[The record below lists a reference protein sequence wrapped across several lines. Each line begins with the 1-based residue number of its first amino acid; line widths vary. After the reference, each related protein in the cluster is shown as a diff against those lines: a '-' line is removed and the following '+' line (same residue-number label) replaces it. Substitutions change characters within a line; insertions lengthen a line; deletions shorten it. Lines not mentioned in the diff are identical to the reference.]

1 MPTKKLVRSGEKIL
15 GAVAF
20 VVALVVAS
28 SAPAQSKNPLEGT
41 WKANVEKS
49 QRDPKH
55 LFERMTLRFEVSGDT
70 VSLTFSGVNMSG
82 EQESG
87 TRKFR
92 ADDKEYPIAEA
103 PGVAEVSK
111 WVGSN
116 VLETLAKKEGKVVGQ
131 STYEVSSDGKT
142 LTAKIKGIDESG
154 ATFEQVIV
162 FDRQ

>member
-1 MPTKKLVRSGEKIL
+1 MLRTNVLFTIVTIPIGCIVTAPG
-15 GAVAF
+15 
-20 VVALVVAS
+20 
-28 SAPAQSKNPLEGT
+28 PAQSKNLLEGT
-41 WKANVEKS
+41 WKANLEKS

-55 LFERMTLRFEVSGDT
+55 LFESVTLTFQVSED
-70 VSLTFSGVNMSG
+70 VISLTFTGVNMSG

-87 TRKFR
+87 TRKFH
-92 ADDKEYPIAEA
+92 ADGKEYPIVEA
-103 PGVAEVSK
+103 PGMVEVSK

-116 VLETLAKKEGKVVGQ
+116 GLETVAKKDGKVVGQ

-154 ATFEQVIV
+154 STFEQVIV

>member
-1 MPTKKLVRSGEKIL
+1 MSRTKLF
-15 GAVAF
+15 AVVI
-20 VVALVVAS
+20 VVAVIVAS
-28 SAPAQSKNPLEGT
+28 SSPAQSKNPLEGT
-41 WKANVEKS
+41 WKANLEKS

-55 LFERMTLRFEVSGDT
+55 LFESVTLRFEVSGDT
-70 VSLTFSGVNMSG
+70 VSMTFNGVNMSG

-87 TRKFR
+87 TRKFHP
-92 ADDKEYPIAEA
+92 DGKEYPVAEA
-103 PGVAEVSK
+103 PGIVEVSK
-111 WVGSN
+111 WVGPN
-116 VLETLAKKEGKVVGQ
+116 ALETVAKKDGKVVGQ

>member
-1 MPTKKLVRSGEKIL
+1 MGHEH
-15 GAVAF
+15 F
-20 VVALVVAS
+20 
-28 SAPAQSKNPLEGT
+28 
-41 WKANVEKS
+41 S
-49 QRDPKH
+49 QID
-55 LFERMTLRFEVSGDT
+55 EDV
-70 VSLTFSGVNMSG
+70 GVNMSG

-92 ADDKEYPIAEA
+92 ADGKEYSIAEA